1 MSTQFDKIPIG
12 VLNPISLNTNT
23 IIFDSRQDS
32 SVNHLRK
39 VIREVSNPNSFD
51 TSMGF
56 IGVVL
61 YAPPGIIAPSPGTNA
76 SLIESVTKY
85 GGINLGQIIV
95 RIPELHAFLPEP
107 ENEEDFKRIIQ
118 HPIFTAIN
126 DSVLPPK
133 VGDLVIVD
141 FKNRVN
147 RTDGLYISKVKD
159 AGVMNGSTSTGTS
172 AQQAVNNGKRAENN
186 KTPQA
191 PISTEHYKAD
201 FLLRKGNTP
210 TTRDNWNELSP
221 QTQFNLNKLTKN
233 VETIHQYCKQIADL
247 GIINPN
253 TGTPLFP
260 NYQGK
265 VEIHNVHAF
274 DNPLHPYANKKGD
287 PVHIQGGPHG
297 EGRAIDLD
305 IYYFT
310 SKTSKKQAVRDLVW
324 AVCMKL
330 IETQHVS
337 PGGVGAY
344 MKREIL
350 PDGSRNWNATPHYDW
365 RGKTSNW
372 YWAPNESSKIPG
384 PLKQFS
390 NLLEALPAPDPS
402 VKKWSEQNI
411 K

>member
-51 TSMGF
+51 TSTGF
-56 IGVVL
+56 IGIVL
-61 YAPPGIIAPSPGTNA
+61 YAPPGIIAPSPGTNF
-76 SLIESVTKY
+76 SMIESVTKY

-95 RIPELHAFLPEP
+95 RVPELHAFLPEP

-126 DSVLPPK
+126 DGVPPPK

-141 FKNRVN
+141 FKNRAN

-172 AQQAVNNGKRAENN
+172 AQSFINNGLKNMNN
-186 KTPQA
+186 KSPSPPGRTENYQA
-191 PISTEHYKAD
+191 TS
-201 FLLRKGNTP
+201 LLKRN
-210 TTRDNWNELSP
+210 DSWNLLPSDI
-221 QTQFNLNKLTKN
+221 QYNLNQLTQN
-233 VETIHQYCKQIADL
+233 IETIHQYFEQL
-247 GIINPN
+247 GLTKDERSDSKESYLPN
-253 TGTPLFP
+253 IKNKIRIG
-260 NYQGK
+260 
-265 VEIHNVHAF
+265 HSDAF
-274 DNPLHPYANKKGD
+274 DNPANPIRRADGTIVHKTEGEHPK
-287 PVHIQGGPHG
+287 
-297 EGRAIDLD
+297 GRAIDIVATYRD
-305 IYYFT
+305 IND
-310 SKTSKKQAVRDLVW
+310 KKVDIDRTLVW

-330 IETQHVS
+330 RSTGHLK

-344 MKREIL
+344 IRKNSKTNLYGWYSI
-350 PDGSRNWNATPHYDW
+350 PHYDI
-365 RGKTSNW
+365 RGINDNW
-372 YWAPNESSKIPG
+372 YWMPGKGNKLSGPPKEFTQLVDLLPEPLPN
-384 PLKQFS
+384 
-390 NLLEALPAPDPS
+390 